1 MHVQKNTELHFHSHC
16 AEKQRIW
23 GVIPSLCSIL
33 PTLKRKIF
41 TESTFPFDLMN
52 RFILQTQTAFLALL
66 HVASGVQDPPELH
79 RKVLSVKSGVV
90 FSYLDLIF
98 PKTEVPHQG
107 K

>member
-1 MHVQKNTELHFHSHC
+1 
-16 AEKQRIW
+16 
-23 GVIPSLCSIL
+23 
-33 PTLKRKIF
+33 
-41 TESTFPFDLMN
+41 MN

-66 HVASGVQDPPELH
+66 HVASDVQDPPELH